1 MTSRAYRIAALV
13 LTVAMGFST
22 ALGATSPASAGT
34 TYTAPQE
41 VEGAPV
47 VPEQSVEFR
56 GQLFFSGDSLDEWP
70 SGKLYSFDGTSFTLI
85 DPLYGNVTNLRVI
98 NDVLYFSAKLA
109 GSWFVVAYDGT
120 SLSQT
125 GISSTYSSI
134 EFIGYETDILAIAQ
148 SGPDDFALQYLV
160 AGSVRNLETFDYA
173 SGLASFDGLAYFVV
187 LPTGAPDYEMY
198 RTDGVLVE
206 ADVTDPGT
214 NLFVWKNTLYMG
226 KMGTNWTFT
235 KVLPDLTTETASDP
249 AIEFAFHFTDGGDV
263 MYFTGDREMIRY
275 VYAYDGTNAR
285 ELPAGPAVGDLK
297 MFDGYLFAT
306 SLETSVSVCSLD
318 ISVQCE
324 SDIVDVYYFDGTSWV
339 LSASA
344 RSSLGGLIA
353 FQNRLYFQDGAK
365 WMFIERASLA
375 DTGVD
380 IAPGLSLAALLV
392 ALGLSAAL
400 WRRRNRALTTG

>member
-1 MTSRAYRIAALV
+1 MTVRTNRIAAFL
-13 LTVAMGFST
+13 LTVAVSFS
-22 ALGATSPASAGT
+22 LGLGVASPANAGT
-34 TYTAPQE
+34 VFTAPQE

-47 VPEQSVEFR
+47 VPEQSVEYR
-56 GQLFFSGDSLDEWP
+56 GQLFFSGDSLEEWP
-70 SGKLYSFDGTSFTLI
+70 LGKLYSFDGTSFTLI

-125 GISSTYSSI
+125 GIASTFSSI
-134 EFIGYETDILAIAQ
+134 EFIGYDTGILAIAQ
-148 SGPDDFALQYLV
+148 SGPDDYALQYLV

-173 SGLASFDGLAYFVV
+173 SGLANFEGLAYFVV

-206 ADVTDPGT
+206 ADVTDPGST
-214 NLFVWKNTLYMG
+214 LFVWKNTLYMG

-235 KVLPDLTTETASDP
+235 KVLPDMTTVTASAP
-249 AIEFAFHFTDGGDV
+249 AIEFVFHFIDGGDV
-263 MYFTGDREMIRY
+263 MYFTGDRALKRY
-275 VYAYDGTNAR
+275 VYAYDGTFAR

-297 MFDGYLFAT
+297 MFDGHLFAT
-306 SLETSVSVCSLD
+306 SLGTSVSVCSLD
-318 ISVQCE
+318 VSVQCE
-324 SDIVDVYYFDGTSWV
+324 SDVVDVYYFDGTSWV

-365 WMFIERASLA
+365 WMFIEPASLA
-375 DTGVD
+375 DTGLNPAPTAWATAILVMSG
-380 IAPGLSLAALLV
+380 IAMV
-392 ALGLSAAL
+392 AI
-400 WRRRNRALTTG
+400 RRRVRAESTD